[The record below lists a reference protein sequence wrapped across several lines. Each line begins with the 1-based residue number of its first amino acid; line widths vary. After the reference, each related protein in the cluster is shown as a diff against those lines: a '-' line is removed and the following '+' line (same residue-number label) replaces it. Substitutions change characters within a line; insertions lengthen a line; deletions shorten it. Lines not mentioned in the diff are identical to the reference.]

1 LTTGEVVARAIR
13 NDLSMD
19 YDAVGP
25 SVHLASR
32 FEQLVVPNSIRLT
45 RETSALAQGHMVVQ
59 SLGLQQIRGL
69 SSPIEIFELVGPA
82 ADQTR
87 LRGLAAQNLMRFV
100 GREQE
105 YEMLRLASQRS
116 LEGHGQAIGIV
127 GEPGVGKSRMCLEVA
142 RSSDVA
148 NCQILDTGGIS
159 YRRGAAYLGLI
170 GLAKSQ
176 FGIEADDDIDQ
187 INIKIRDGVAEA
199 ELDGDDLD
207 AMFALLDIPVKDP
220 GWHELLP
227 QQRRHRVFDALN
239 RLFAR
244 LANQA
249 PLILISEDL
258 HWMDEESIAFVNALA
273 SSIADQ

>member
-1 LTTGEVVARAIR
+1 
-13 NDLSMD
+13 MD

-32 FEQLVVPNSIRLT
+32 FEQLAVPNSIRLT
-45 RETSALAQGHMVVQ
+45 RETYALAQGHMVVQ

-127 GEPGVGKSRMCLEVA
+127 GEPGVGKSRMCLEFA

-148 NCQILDTGGIS
+148 NCQIPR
-159 YRRGAAYLGLI
+159 YRRHFLP
-170 GLAKSQ
+170 SRCRVSRPHRTC
-176 FGIEADDDIDQ
+176 Q
-187 INIKIRDGVAEA
+187 ISI
-199 ELDGDDLD
+199 
-207 AMFALLDIPVKDP
+207 
-220 GWHELLP
+220 
-227 QQRRHRVFDALN
+227 RHRSG
-239 RLFAR
+239 RR
-244 LANQA
+244 Y
-249 PLILISEDL
+249 
-258 HWMDEESIAFVNALA
+258 
-273 SSIADQ
+273 

>member
-1 LTTGEVVARAIR
+1 MRCCAWPPNARWRDTAR
-13 NDLSMD
+13 QSESLANR
-19 YDAVGP
+19 A
-25 SVHLASR
+25 SVNRECAS
-32 FEQLVVPNSIRLT
+32 NS
-45 RETSALAQGHMVVQ
+45 
-59 SLGLQQIRGL
+59 
-69 SSPIEIFELVGPA
+69 PA
-82 ADQTR
+82 PAT
-87 LRGLAAQNLMRFV
+87 LRT
-100 GREQE
+100 
-105 YEMLRLASQRS
+105 
-116 LEGHGQAIGIV
+116 
-127 GEPGVGKSRMCLEVA
+127 A
-142 RSSDVA
+142 RS
-148 NCQILDTGGIS
+148 LDTGGIS

-170 GLAKSQ
+170 GLPKSQ

-249 PLILISEDL
+249 PLILIFEDL